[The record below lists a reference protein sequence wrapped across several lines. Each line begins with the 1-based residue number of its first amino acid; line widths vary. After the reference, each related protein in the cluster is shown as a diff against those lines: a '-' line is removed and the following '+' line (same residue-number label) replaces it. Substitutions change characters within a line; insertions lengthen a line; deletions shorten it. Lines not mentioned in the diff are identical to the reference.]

1 VSRKSSLVSQNRDNP
16 GAIIDARR
24 VVDVVEKSH

>member
-16 GAIIDARR
+16 GAIIDAGR
-24 VVDVVEKSH
+24 VVVVEKSH